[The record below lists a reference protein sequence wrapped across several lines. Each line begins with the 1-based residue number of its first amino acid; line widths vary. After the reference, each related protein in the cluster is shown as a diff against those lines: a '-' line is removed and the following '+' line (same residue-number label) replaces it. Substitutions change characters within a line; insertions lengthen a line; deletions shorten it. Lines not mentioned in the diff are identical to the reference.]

1 MRRWMTWR
9 AGWRQ
14 VRPKSALTR
23 ALGRSMH
30 CSCQVLS
37 RHAHSHHCFAEKSV
51 PSCMAKPHH
60 NILQLTV
67 AAALILFISFSDSLI
82 SGAHHHKTGS
92 ARHMLYGRQE
102 A

>member
-1 MRRWMTWR
+1 MLIPTT
-9 AGWRQ
+9 
-14 VRPKSALTR
+14 ALLR
-23 ALGRSMH
+23 NHYPQA
-30 CSCQVLS
+30 
-37 RHAHSHHCFAEKSV
+37 
-51 PSCMAKPHH
+51 CMAKPHH

-67 AAALILFISFSDSLI
+67 AAALILFISFTDSLI